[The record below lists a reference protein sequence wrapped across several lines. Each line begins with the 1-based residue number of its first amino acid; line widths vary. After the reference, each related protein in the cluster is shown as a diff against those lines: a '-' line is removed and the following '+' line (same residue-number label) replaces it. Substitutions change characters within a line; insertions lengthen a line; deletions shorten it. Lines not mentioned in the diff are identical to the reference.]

1 LVIKLKESTQFLE
14 SVVITPVDEARLL
27 VEQAIQNISTNY
39 PPQSTQLEGFLRG
52 VMKKGD
58 SIAYVTEGLYLVEK
72 ERYTKAT
79 KKGKVKLLKGR
90 AVEAKEIAYSF
101 YGAHHVAHYS
111 DFVHYRPSFINTSKT
126 KHYNYN
132 ILDTLNYDD
141 RNVVRVGFQLKKKKQ
156 KAEGELFINLEDYAF
171 VKIKYQYYGDE
182 DEDDLLEKVRG
193 TKRLF
198 RKYKIEYKPVDSLW
212 HLSFIEYK
220 SAMSIENGKDT
231 LRWTDVFSTTKIK
244 KTNESIS
251 YEDQLQYM
259 DITLRTMGE
268 YDSTFWRNYNIV
280 LPSRETES
288 LFKKYDPSK
297 TEQQLTG
304 KEEALSKRKKM
315 LNQMSKFKFTIGVFA
330 QPATIDNVLINY
342 INGSSIITET
352 VPNTNFYYTGLSS
365 ATEYFFS
372 PSFFI
377 GLDTKASFAGNKY
390 SSISFKTGYNKDF
403 TAFGRPATANFSV
416 NMGHY
421 RFGYVVGKYNVANNL
436 EINGKPFDSGEVRV
450 SLESRRWA
458 VEPTIRLSLEMSRI
472 LSLFAEG
479 GWNMPFSSTD
489 GLYFKEKGQPFWKT
503 KQAFVG
509 LPHPDI
515 NISDG
520 ANELTEVPLNT
531 NLMLNVGVLIHFN
544 Y

>member
-1 LVIKLKESTQFLE
+1 MVIKLKESTQFLE